1 MPMDRKAYPDD
12 WEKISR
18 FIRFERAGGRCE
30 WCKVPHFAYRE
41 KGGDRWVT
49 AQEIEEIV
57 GDGGWVSFDLNEA
70 TLIILTVAHLGIAK
84 PDGSPGSK
92 EDRMDCRPE
101 NLAALCQRCHLNF
114 DRPDNLKTQRRK
126 RQQRRIEVDALFDYS
141 IQ

>member
-1 MPMDRKAYPDD
+1 MPMNRKAYPKD
-12 WEKISR
+12 WEEISR
-18 FIRFERAGGRCE
+18 YIRFERAKGKCE
-30 WCKVPHFAYRE
+30 WCGIPNYALR
-41 KGGDRWVT
+41 DRTSSMYVT
-49 AQEIEEIV
+49 SSEMQEVDYKNIP
-57 GDGGWVSFDLNEA
+57 FDLDDA
-70 TLIILTVAHLGIAK
+70 VMIVLTVAHLGIAK

-114 DRPDNLKTQRRK
+114 DRPENLKTQLRK